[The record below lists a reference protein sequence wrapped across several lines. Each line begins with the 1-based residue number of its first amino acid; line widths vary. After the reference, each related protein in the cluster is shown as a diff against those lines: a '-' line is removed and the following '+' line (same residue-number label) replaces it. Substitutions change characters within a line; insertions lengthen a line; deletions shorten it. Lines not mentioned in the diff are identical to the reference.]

1 MKLSKKISTNPW
13 FTRSKNL
20 TRDIGSE
27 DSIASYVLT
36 SSTKRSLEAIHNG
49 FEALEYS
56 RAWTLIGPYGSGK
69 SSFGLFLDALTSHD
83 ELKSK
88 RLIRLRHLI

>member
-36 SSTKRSLEAIHNG
+36 SSTKRSLEAIHN
-49 FEALEYS
+49 
-56 RAWTLIGPYGSGK
+56 
-69 SSFGLFLDALTSHD
+69 
-83 ELKSK
+83 
-88 RLIRLRHLI
+88 RLRHLNIQEHGP

>member
-27 DSIASYVLT
+27 DSITSYVLT
-36 SSTKRSLEAIHNG
+36 SSTKRSLEAINNG
-49 FEALEYS
+49 FESLEYS
-56 RAWTLIGPYGSGK
+56 RAWTMIGPYGSGK
-69 SSFGLFLDALTSHD
+69 SSFGLFLDALTS
-83 ELKSK
+83 SN
-88 RLIRLRHLI
+88 